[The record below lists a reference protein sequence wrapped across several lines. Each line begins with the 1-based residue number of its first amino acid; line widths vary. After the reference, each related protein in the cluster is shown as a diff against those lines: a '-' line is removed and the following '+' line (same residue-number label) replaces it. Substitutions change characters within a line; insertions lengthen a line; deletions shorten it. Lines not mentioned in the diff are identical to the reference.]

1 MAKISKNIKRLRTEK
16 SITQDFLAEKLH
28 ITRQAVS
35 SWENDRT
42 QPDVDMLEKLSEVFG
57 VSIEELIYGKKRN
70 TALEL
75 EKTNYI
81 NTVTIIFSILGSLLV
96 GVGLV
101 LIFVTF
107 WKDVPLIF
115 KGALSFVPLLA
126 GQASGLFVLWKKKD
140 KVSWCE
146 GGSVLWT
153 AGIAATLTLIYNI
166 FDLSI
171 NWTSVLLLISL
182 SVLPVIV
189 LLRSVAPTVIYYATA
204 IAWGFINVQEYDN
217 YSALYACVVLVTVG
231 CVFTTY
237 LVKTEKKSHRSI
249 CSQWISV
256 IAVTVFVVLVGMGL
270 SDNLAFGL
278 VGLMAAA
285 MCFYI
290 FSFKDGDMAMPYKI
304 PGILGTSIVMF
315 LSATVYIDYI
325 EADIYNIIYAVICV
339 FAVLA
344 SAYITKLK
352 GADKASLTYIGLVA
366 VSFAVQIVSLYSM
379 PDGYVNSVAEGFIA
393 ILKIPAFAGY
403 VTMIITGAREKKLI
417 PINVGF
423 IAISALTMVVVAQS
437 GLSMLGNGILLLVFG
452 GVLLAI
458 NFKIS
463 KAKQQTPVLEN
474 NGEVSSDEK

>member
-1 MAKISKNIKRLRTEK
+1 MAKISKNIKRLRNEK
-16 SITQDFLAEKLH
+16 GITQDLLAEKLH

-81 NTVTIIFSILGSLLV
+81 STVTIVFSILGSLLV

-107 WKDVPLIF
+107 WKDVPLLF
-115 KGALSFVPLLA
+115 KGILSFVPLLA
-126 GQASGLFVLWKKKD
+126 GQASGLFVLHKKKT
-140 KVSWCE
+140 KVAWCE

-166 FDLSI
+166 FDLSV
-171 NWTSVLLLISL
+171 NWTSIFLLVSL

-189 LLRSVAPTVIYYATA
+189 LLRSVAPTVIYYAAA

-217 YSALYACVVLVTVG
+217 YTALYICAVLVALG

-237 LVKTEKKSHRSI
+237 LIKEEKKSHRSI
-249 CSQWISV
+249 ASQWISV
-256 IAVTVFVVLVGMGL
+256 IAVTVFIVLVGVGL
-270 SDNLAFGL
+270 ADDFAFGF
-278 VGLMAAA
+278 VGLMAVSV
-285 MCFYI
+285 CLYI
-290 FSFKDGDMAMPYKI
+290 FSFKDGDMAMPYRL
-304 PGILGTSIVMF
+304 PGLLGISIVMF
-315 LSATVYIDYI
+315 ISATFYMGYV
-325 EADIYNIIYAVICV
+325 DIGAYNIIYTVICV

-344 SAYITKLK
+344 SAYVTRLK
-352 GADKASLTYIGLVA
+352 GADKASLTYIGLAA
-366 VSFAVQIVSLYSM
+366 VFFVIQIASLYSM
-379 PDGYVNSVAEGFIA
+379 PDGYKENVAEGFVA
-393 ILKIPAFAGY
+393 ILKIPAFAAY
-403 VTMIITGAREKKLI
+403 ITMMISGAREKKLL
-417 PINVGF
+417 PINLGF
-423 IAISALTMVVVAQS
+423 IGVSALAMVVVAQS
-437 GLSMLGNGILLLVFG
+437 GLSMLGNGILLLILG

-463 KAKQQTPVLEN
+463 KAKQQTPVSEN

>member
-16 SITQDFLAEKLH
+16 GITQDSLAERLH

-70 TALEL
+70 TTLEL
-75 EKTNYI
+75 EKANYI
-81 NTVTIIFSILGSLLV
+81 NTVTVIFSILGCLLV

-107 WKDVPLIF
+107 WEDVPLIF
-115 KGALSFVPLLA
+115 KGVLSFVPLLA
-126 GQASGLFVLWKKKD
+126 GQASGLFVLQKKKD

-171 NWTSVLLLISL
+171 NWTSIFLLVSL

-189 LLRSVAPTVIYYATA
+189 LLRSVAPTVVYYATA
-204 IAWGFINVQEYDN
+204 IAWGFINVQEYGN
-217 YSALYACVVLVTVG
+217 YPALYVCVVLIAVG
-231 CVFTTY
+231 CVFTSY
-237 LVKTEKKSHRSI
+237 LVKAEKKSHRSI
-249 CSQWISV
+249 ASQWISV
-256 IAVTVFVVLVGMGL
+256 LAVTVFMLLVGMGL

-278 VGLMAAA
+278 VGIMAVS
-285 MCFYI
+285 MCLYI
-290 FSFKDGDMAMPYKI
+290 LSFTDSDMAMPYKL
-304 PGILGTSIVMF
+304 PGLFGTSIVMF
-315 LSATVYIDYI
+315 ISATVYIDYI
-325 EADIYNIIYAVICV
+325 EADVYNIIYAVICV

-344 SAYITKLK
+344 VSYTTKLK
-352 GADKASLTYIGLVA
+352 GADKASLIYISTVA
-366 VSFAVQIVSLYSM
+366 ASFAVQIISLYSM
-379 PDGYVNSVAEGFIA
+379 PDGYKENVAEGFIA
-393 ILKIPAFAGY
+393 ILKVPAFAGY
-403 VTMIITGAREKKLI
+403 VTMIIAGAKEKKLI

-423 IAISALTMVVVAQS
+423 IAISALAMVVVAQS
-437 GLSMLGNGILLLVFG
+437 GLSMLGNGILLLVLG
-452 GVLLAI
+452 GILLTI

-463 KAKQQTPVLEN
+463 KAKQRTPVLEN
-474 NGEVSSDEK
+474 EGEVSSDEK